1 MRYSTAI
8 REIEMAI
15 LEMIFSVIQLQESLD
30 VTSNGKLSSVLVN
43 PYLSVILQHVSMLL
57 PEGLSMLTGLTVEDM
72 YVYYAVATVH
82 AVATSKN
89 IRLLIDIPLKA
100 ADRYFELYQVHS
112 LPFFHEGIDKFVM
125 IDEAFTY
132 LAVAERK
139 QFFAL
144 ITPYM
149 LMKCTQELYTVCP
162 SDIVLKT
169 AGEPNCLIAL
179 FLGKTDMMFT
189 KCKRL
194 ILDASFEPTW
204 IRSPDYNYWIYSL
217 SMPRVTIQC
226 QEVGSPPTAKM
237 SYQMTIEGTGILPNS
252 SSCYVHAENFK
263 LLPHSLGRTTMNLTR
278 THIVLPSV
286 ENILNFSEEGLL
298 QSAAIQPEDLQQ
310 LDGIVER
317 ATSRSHLEGVD
328 ISRMTAALRV
338 KDANRQSTHWLW
350 IMGIII
356 IILFLCI
363 GIVWFIWFKFSPRQ
377 CPCIWKCKLQHKQP
391 IKTAS
396 DQQMNTD
403 NIELQVMREASK
415 DKTTETDTL
424 QDQGTPTVFVRRGLV
439 ATDSP

>member
-1 MRYSTAI
+1 
-8 REIEMAI
+8 
-15 LEMIFSVIQLQESLD
+15 
-30 VTSNGKLSSVLVN
+30 
-43 PYLSVILQHVSMLL
+43 
-57 PEGLSMLTGLTVEDM
+57 MLTGLTVEDM

-112 LPFFHEGIDKFVM
+112 LPFFHEGIGKFVM

-132 LAVAERK
+132 LAVAESR
-139 QFFAL
+139 QFFAM

-149 LMKCTQELYTVCP
+149 LMKCKQELYTVCP
-162 SDIVLKT
+162 SDIVLKA

-179 FLGKTDMMFT
+179 FLGKTDMMLT

-204 IRSPDYNYWIYSL
+204 IRSPDFNYWIYSL
-217 SMPRVTIQC
+217 SMPQRVTVQC
-226 QEVGSPPTAKM
+226 QEVGSPPSVKM
-237 SYQMTIEGTGILPNS
+237 SYQLTLEGTGILPNS

-286 ENILNFSEEGLL
+286 EKILNFSEEGLL
-298 QSAAIQPEDLQQ
+298 QSAAIRPEDLQQ
-310 LDGIVER
+310 LDRIVER

-338 KDANRQSTHWLW
+338 KEADCQSTHWSW

-356 IILFLCI
+356 IFLSI
-363 GIVWFIWFKFSPRQ
+363 GIMWSLWFKLSTRY
-377 CPCIWKCKLQHKQP
+377 CPCTWKCKPCHKQP
-391 IKTAS
+391 TKTVSA
-396 DQQMNTD
+396 QQMNTD
-403 NIELQVMREASK
+403 NIELQVMKEVSK
-415 DKTTETDTL
+415 SRNTEVDTS
-424 QDQGTPTVFVRRGLV
+424 QEQETPTVFVHRALV
-439 ATDSP
+439 AADSP